1 MKRMRITVG
10 RNSWALLEPI
20 GSEQY
25 QVMMVNRIPQLKVG
39 CIVVEL
45 TNGWAA
51 WEHPRPTPVYRFPS
65 RAVVEPV
72 PAVTGLWV
80 DGKQVNTGGEEE

>member
-10 RNSWALLEPI
+10 RNAWALLEPI

-25 QVMMVNRIPQLKVG
+25 QVMMVNRSPQRQVG

-45 TNGWAA
+45 TNGWVA

-65 RAVVEPV
+65 RAIVEPV
-72 PAVTGLWV
+72 PTH
-80 DGKQVNTGGEEE
+80 GGEEE

>member
-10 RNSWALLEPI
+10 RNAWALLEPI

-25 QVMMVNRIPQLKVG
+25 QVMMVNRIPHLKVG

-65 RAVVEPV
+65 RAIVEPV
-72 PAVTGLWV
+72 PTH
-80 DGKQVNTGGEEE
+80 GGEEE

>member
-10 RNSWALLEPI
+10 RNMWALLEPI

-39 CIVVEL
+39 CMVVEL
-45 TNGWAA
+45 TNGWVA
-51 WEHPRPTPVYRFPS
+51 WEHPSPTPVYRFPS
-65 RAVVEPV
+65 RAIIEPV
-72 PAVTGLWV
+72 PT
-80 DGKQVNTGGEEE
+80 QGGEEE

>member
-10 RNSWALLEPI
+10 RNMWALLEPI

-25 QVMMVNRIPQLKVG
+25 QVIMVNRIPQLKVG
-39 CIVVEL
+39 CIVVKM

-51 WEHPRPTPVYRFPS
+51 WEHPRPTPIYRFPS
-65 RAVVEPV
+65 RSIVESV
-72 PAVTGLWV
+72 PAH
-80 DGKQVNTGGEEE
+80 GGEEE

>member
-10 RNSWALLEPI
+10 RNMWALLEPI

-25 QVMMVNRIPQLKVG
+25 QVMMVSRIPQLKVG

-45 TNGWAA
+45 NNGWVA
-51 WEHPRPTPVYRFPS
+51 WEHPRSTPVYRFPS
-65 RAVVEPV
+65 RAIIEPV
-72 PAVTGLWV
+72 PTHG
-80 DGKQVNTGGEEE
+80 DEEE